1 MTDFTSLH
9 SCQYCVRKT
18 KIFSV
23 LTEAELI
30 EIDRHRHEI
39 EYEPGEIIFKQGA
52 PYTHL
57 LSFVHGLAKIYIE
70 THNNKPL
77 IIKLVKD
84 QEFLFG
90 PGLYTGDK
98 HFYSVK
104 AIEKSQVCAIDK
116 NIFQKILSQNSTFL
130 QEFLKAQNANYSD
143 LVKKLININQKNA
156 RGRVAETLIYLSE
169 DIYNSNPFQLT
180 ISILE
185 ISDFTGLSKESTFR
199 SLKDFSDSGYI
210 SISKKEINILDKQ
223 MLKIISQKG

>member
-1 MTDFTSLH
+1 MTEISRLH
-9 SCQYCVRKT
+9 TCQHCARKT
-18 KIFSV
+18 PIFNF
-23 LTEAELI
+23 LTEEELT
-30 EIDRHRHEI
+30 EIDQHRHEI
-39 EYEPGEIIFKQGA
+39 AYEPGEIIFKQGA
-52 PYTHL
+52 PYTHV
-57 LSFVHGLAKIYIE
+57 LSFAQGLAKIYIDSY
-70 THNNKPL
+70 NNKPL

-90 PGLYTGDK
+90 PGLYTGEK

-104 AIEKSQVCAIDK
+104 AIEKSQVCAVDK
-116 NIFQKILSQNSTFL
+116 NIFQKILSQNSIFL

-210 SISKKEINILDKQ
+210 SMSKKEINILDKQ
-223 MLKIISQKG
+223 MLMIISQKG